1 MAKSKRP
8 SPALPAALAV
18 AADRFREQVRPAFGA
33 VESIAT
39 RVEELMGRSGEENT
53 TFLGGSLL
61 PVITYAVLH
70 QSREEVQESIAALEK
85 SEPSDVVDRTD
96 FFASALSE
104 MAALVKILTTMELDS
119 GSALREDWDKLADD
133 LQSLALRVQRAA
145 EKFEDEI
152 EASESESRSPFRV
165 LN

>member
-8 SPALPAALAV
+8 SPGLPAALAV

-33 VESIAT
+33 VEAAAARI
-39 RVEELMGRSGEENT
+39 EELMGRSSGENA

-61 PVITYAVLH
+61 PVMTYAVLH
-70 QSREEVQESIAALEK
+70 QAREETQESVADLEK
-85 SEPSDVVDRTD
+85 GEPSDVVDRAD

-104 MAALVKILTTMELDS
+104 MAALIKILVTMELDS
-119 GSALREDWDKLADD
+119 GSALREDWDKMADD
-133 LQSLALRVQRAA
+133 LQALAQRVQQAT
-145 EKFEDEI
+145 EKFEDEL
-152 EASESESRSPFRV
+152 EANEPHSDSQFRV